1 MPRPYAML
9 RGIMAQNDADLSTLG
24 KVIGIT
30 EKSAVSHR
38 MTNRTPWKLDEMYS
52 ILDFFK
58 ISLDKLNIYY
68 MLAKVIATMVVM
80 VFNFVTRKMFLE

>member
-58 ISLDKLNIYY
+58 ISHDKLNIYFPKGGKNEEKLPGF
-68 MLAKVIATMVVM
+68 MRAG
-80 VFNFVTRKMFLE
+80 